1 MNYLAISSNLN
12 LAARI
17 FSKTTTT
24 MKRLYIVIAVIAAVL
39 GLTSCQRSGIEE
51 NNITSR
57 QLNFFVDLNED
68 TRILFEDG
76 LYSWQGDGE
85 EVLGVYI
92 ASKLPTVNA
101 PAVVALQDGRGFCS
115 TTTKDFA
122 KGDNMFVYFPHSG
135 ANDAK
140 SISSVSLTIPQAQSQ
155 SKADIFDVNNM
166 PMVGYPVALG
176 SELGTSV
183 TMRPMASL
191 LQAKVYASGS
201 YAGEKLLSVSYTT
214 SAGVAGEF
222 TADLAKVGT
231 DAGLTLTGGKASSVT
246 TTLATPYA
254 VGASKTDAKA
264 IYMVLAP
271 GDYQGTVEVTT
282 DKAIY
287 TYNYN
292 KQVVRN
298 TYYDLYIDLQNA
310 ASRREISGQWGGG
323 DGSAANPYLIATAAD
338 LKLLSTRIND
348 ASQCATYTDKH
359 YRQVANIDM
368 SAVTIAPI
376 GSYVDNTNYTATKIA
391 LDIATQ
397 PFKGVYDGGNYTISG
412 LKIDNTAT
420 AACGLFGCTEGATL
434 KNITIKNSQI
444 TSSHLNVGA
453 LVGMAIDTKFEA
465 INVDASVNGTAK
477 SVFIEPADSKDYE
490 SSVVGGVAGYVSGCT
505 MDNVTFSGA
514 AKSTSQ
520 HCGGIVAYA
529 AGTKFNKCT
538 LAKGATVDAG
548 SHFCGGIA
556 ARARFVSTFDNC
568 VIDGCV
574 SNYTDNYTGGIT
586 AHLTSGYAKNCL
598 ISQSACISSR
608 GDHTGGIVG
617 ALQPFETLNADK
629 SNQTAHVI
637 DCINYAFIPGED
649 NVGGIVGYQGNSDAD
664 RTCNVINCVSYGD
677 VHSYVTTAGGV
688 VGIISSV
695 GTANIINCKAYG
707 NVTCSL
713 YNVGG
718 IVGSVTSKVETTIDN
733 CIAYGKL
740 VGQYSVGGIVGFAMP
755 NDAACMFNII
765 NSVYAGRRIEARG
778 NNGNNGYTLAAGIAG
793 WVQVTAGTLNIINCA
808 SRVEEIHTLSTA
820 AGYKS
825 KNNAMAGI
833 IGFQNG
839 TTANIKGATIHGV
852 YSTIKWNGFHTD
864 GISYATHTSPST
876 LAAGIGSR
884 IYNASVDYAYFDQSA
899 KSFNPSAKNNTP
911 VLGKNIAAI
920 TTTDALLANMNAAV
934 DAYEGSCTYTLK
946 KWVTDADGYPV
957 IEGMATNLATP
968 TTQKRISVIGDSIS
982 TFRGIVPNGYSCHYP
997 TADGDLTSMSQTYW
1011 WILANEL
1018 MLDATIE
1025 RNISYS
1031 GSCVSFAQGVDQ
1043 PHYTKRFIDNQGVG
1057 EPEIVIIH
1065 GGTNDW
1071 AKNKATLYGNV
1082 SMQATSGPSDA
1093 TLAQLFST
1101 AEAATTR
1108 AAIEALDDTTFCTAY
1123 IKLIELILERRA
1135 DTKIVCIVGDYTG
1148 VGVQQSIHKIAA
1160 HYPQNARVVDLLA
1173 VNGFNDQ
1180 VYMPKHDYNPETGKG
1195 CHPSA
1200 KAMVFMANKIYDEL
1214 GAWLEE

>member
-1 MNYLAISSNLN
+1 MKIISKFT
-12 LAARI
+12 A
-17 FSKTTTT
+17 
-24 MKRLYIVIAVIAAVL
+24 MKRLCIVIVAIAAVL
-39 GLTSCQRSGIEE
+39 GLNSCQRVAIEE
-51 NNITSR
+51 NSIASK
-57 QLNFFVDLNED
+57 QLSFYVDLDED
-68 TRILFEDG
+68 TRVLFDDG
-76 LYSWQGDGE
+76 LYAWQGNGE

-92 ASKLPTVNA
+92 TSALPTVNA
-101 PAVVALQDGRGFCS
+101 EAVVALQDGRGFCS
-115 TTTKDFA
+115 TTTKDFVA
-122 KGDNMFVYFPHSG
+122 GDKMFVYFPHRG
-135 ANDAK
+135 VNDAK
-140 SISSVSLTIPQAQSQ
+140 SLSEVQLTIPQAQSQ
-155 SKADIFDVNNM
+155 TKAAVFNVNNM
-166 PMVGYPVALG
+166 PMIGYPVALDDKL
-176 SELGTSV
+176 SASV

-191 LQAKVYASGS
+191 LQAKVYASDS
-201 YAGEKLLSVSYTT
+201 YAGEKVLSVSYKT
-214 SAGVAGEF
+214 SGVVAGEF
-222 TADLAKVGT
+222 TADLADGDVDSK
-231 DAGLTLTGGKASSVT
+231 LTLTGGDSGSVT
-246 TTLATPYA
+246 TTLDTPYA
-254 VGASKTDAKA
+254 VGKSKSEAQA
-264 IYMVLAP
+264 LYMVLAP
-271 GDYQGTVEVTT
+271 GDYQGIVEVTT

-287 TYNYN
+287 TYTYN
-292 KQVVRN
+292 KQVARN
-298 TYYDLYIDLQNA
+298 IYYDLYINLDNA
-310 ASRREISGQWGGG
+310 ASRREIAGQWGGG
-323 DGSAANPYLIATAAD
+323 DGSAANPYLISTAAD
-338 LKLLSTRIND
+338 LQLLSTRVND
-348 ASQCATYTDKH
+348 ATQSAKYSDKH

-368 SAVTIAPI
+368 TGLSIAPI
-376 GSYVDNTNYTATKIA
+376 GSYVDNTDYTVDAPVLTV
-391 LDIATQ
+391 ATQ

-412 LKIDNTAT
+412 LSIDNTAT

-434 KNITIKNSQI
+434 KNITIKDSQV
-444 TSSHLNVGA
+444 TSSFINVGA
-453 LVGMAIDTKFEA
+453 LVGVAFDTTFEA
-465 INVDASVNGTAK
+465 VNVDAAVEGTAAIL
-477 SVFIEPADSKDYE
+477 FIEPADSKNYVV
-490 SSVVGGVAGYVSGCT
+490 SNVGGVAGYVNGCT

-574 SNYTDNYTGGIT
+574 SNFTDNYTGGIT

-664 RTCNVINCVSYGD
+664 RTCNVVNCVSYGD

-688 VGIISSV
+688 VGTISSV

-740 VGQYSVGGIVGFAMP
+740 VGQYSVGGIVGFAKP

-778 NNGNNGYTLAAGIAG
+778 NNGKNGYTLAAGIAG

-820 AGYKS
+820 AGYTS

-839 TTANIKGATIHGV
+839 TTADIKGATIHGV
-852 YSTIKWNGFHTD
+852 YSTIKWDGFHTD
-864 GISYATHTSPST
+864 GISYATYTAPSM

-884 IYNASVDYAYFDQSA
+884 IYNASVDYAYYDESA
-899 KSFNPSAKNNTP
+899 RSFNPSATNNKP

-934 DAYEGSCTYTLK
+934 DAYKGSCTYTLK
-946 KWVTDADGYPV
+946 KWVKDADGYPV

-997 TADGDLTSMSQTYW
+997 TADGDLTSLSQTYW

-1025 RNISYS
+1025 RNISFS
-1031 GSCVSFAQGVDQ
+1031 GSCVTNSDDTADTYFAKRFVDQ
-1043 PHYTKRFIDNQGVG
+1043 QGVG
-1057 EPEIVIIH
+1057 EADIVIIH

-1071 AKNKATLYGNV
+1071 NKRIAPLYGSV
-1082 SMQATSGPSDA
+1082 DIRTTADVPDSAITSLCD
-1093 TLAQLFST
+1093 T
-1101 AEAATTR
+1101 ADRATTR
-1108 AAIEALDDTTFCTAY
+1108 AEIEALNDTTFCEAY
-1123 IKLIELILERRA
+1123 IKLIKLVLERRA

-1160 HYPQNARVVDLLA
+1160 HYSDNVKVVDLLA

-1180 VYMPKHDYNPETGKG
+1180 TYMPKHDYNPETGKG

-1200 KAMVFMANKIYDEL
+1200 KAMEFMAKKIYEEL